1 MEVAGRPIPP
11 DLAALLER
19 FHFER
24 VPFEQLRARMIAA
37 GDDLESMHR
46 ISEPIE
52 VPASDV
58 AQPLPAP
65 GTPEGRRAAALGRE
79 IIGRGEVAAVV
90 LAGGMA
96 TRFGSRVKALAPVLS
111 GHDLTFLDLKLA
123 DLTRLGVEVVLMTSF
138 ATHDALAQ
146 AVEGTG
152 VRLAPQLVSL
162 RLNPDGSMFLDDGAP
177 SPHAPGHGDLADALE
192 LSGAFERFRRNG
204 VRTLF
209 VCNVDNVGATL
220 DEVLVG
226 LHRSLAGAV
235 TAELVSKRAGDAG
248 GLPVRRAD
256 GSLAIAEAF
265 RVPEGFPH
273 ERFPLFNTNTLWI
286 EVAALETPADYTWS
300 AARKSVD
307 GREAIQFE
315 RLVGELTW
323 WHASR
328 YVHVPRDGAESRFV
342 PVKDSEDLEAA
353 QEQIAAIC
361 RERLGLDV
369 RPR

>member
-1 MEVAGRPIPP
+1 MTGPGDTHIPP
-11 DLAALLER
+11 ELAALLER
-19 FHFER
+19 FRFDR
-24 VPFEQLRARMIAA
+24 VPFEQLRARLIAA
-37 GDDLESMHR
+37 APDHEALHR
-46 ISEPIE
+46 IDEPIE
-52 VPASDV
+52 VPADDV
-58 AQPLPAP
+58 AHTLPAP
-65 GTPEGRRAAALGRE
+65 GTPERERAAALGRE
-79 IIGRGEVAAVV
+79 IVERGEVAAVV

-96 TRFGSRVKALAPVLS
+96 TRFGSQVKALAPVLA

-123 DLTRLGVEVVLMTSF
+123 DLTRFGVEITLMSSF
-138 ATHDALAQ
+138 ATHDALAE
-146 AVEGTG
+146 AVAGTG
-152 VRLAPQLVSL
+152 VRLAPQLISL
-162 RLNPDGSMFLDDGAP
+162 RLRADGTLFIGDDGEP

-192 LSGAFERFRRNG
+192 ISGAFERYRAAG

-220 DEVLVG
+220 DPALVG
-226 LHRSLAGAV
+226 LHRSLGGAV
-235 TAELVSKRAGDAG
+235 TAELVSKRPGDAG

-273 ERFPLFNTNTLWI
+273 EQFPLFNTNTLWI
-286 EVAALETPADYTWS
+286 DVAALETPADYTWS
-300 AARKSVD
+300 VARKSVD
-307 GREAIQFE
+307 GREAIQLE

-328 YVHVPRDGAESRFV
+328 YVHVPRDGAQSRFV
-342 PVKDSEDLEAA
+342 PVKDADDLAAA

-369 RPR
+369 